1 MASRHTP
8 KSSKRDKVK
17 HSAGGRGPK
26 KGGSGGKYAWGSV
39 EDDIRY
45 ADVDL
50 PLSKGDPNYDSDE
63 DQSVRLST
71 VSFDE
76 VSEQRFRENMERLS
90 EFKSNVS
97 AAAKEFL
104 HDTHNPDE
112 FVNALRP
119 LLNNPT
125 YTPQIGKVLMSKGFD
140 YDERHQEL
148 VSRLLKRLV
157 EEKIITPNDIVA
169 SVNIVL
175 GRIHDYML
183 DVPNVH
189 DYVDGY
195 VKRAANDGI
204 IPDEKAQSYYKIL
217 GTSSEK
223 DKVKDLKNK
232 VHTIIREYFT
242 SEDIDNLLDSIVKL
256 NASHYHKFVVKYA
269 VSMALDKHNREREL
283 VCRFLARTHDDE
295 VDTLQLKRSQV
306 AAGFTLLLEQLEDL
320 SEDVPG
326 VDKLLASFIAR
337 AIEDECLAPRFL
349 DQAPFLQGDVA
360 YPVLQQA
367 RKMRE
372 QKHSGEKLARIWGPD
387 SHSPHALQ
395 VAIHAL
401 ALEFFSTSNQDTAHR
416 SILELDAPHFH
427 HEIVRQFFLMCAQK
441 YEQEIANVA
450 ELMTLLVKEGV
461 LAETEIVKGLKRID
475 GELEEISKTQPNAD
489 KMLAEL
495 RDALNLK

>member
-1 MASRHTP
+1 MASRHNA
-8 KSSKRDKVK
+8 KSTKRDKVK

-45 ADVDL
+45 AGVDI
-50 PLSKGDPNYDSDE
+50 PISKGDPNYNSEE
-63 DQSVRLST
+63 DDNVRLST

-112 FVNALRP
+112 FVNAVRP
-119 LLNNPT
+119 LLNNTT

-140 YDERHQEL
+140 YDQHHREL

-157 EEKIITPNDIVA
+157 DEKIITQDDVVA

-183 DVPNVH
+183 DVPNVN

-195 VKRAANDGI
+195 VKRGANDGI
-204 IPDEKAQSYYKIL
+204 IPEEKAQSYYEIL
-217 GTSSEK
+217 GTSSKK
-223 DKVKDLKNK
+223 DKVKDLKQK
-232 VHTIIREYFT
+232 VHAVIQEFFT
-242 SEDIDNLLDSIVKL
+242 SEDIDNLLDSIAKL
-256 NASHYHKFVVKYA
+256 DASHYHKFVVKYA
-269 VSMALDKHNREREL
+269 VSMALDQHNREREL

-295 VDTLQLKRSQV
+295 IDTPQLKRHQV

-337 AIEDECLAPRFL
+337 AIQDECLAPSFL
-349 DQAPFLQGDVA
+349 DNSPFLEGDVA

-372 QKHSGEKLARIWGPD
+372 QKHSGEKLARVWGPD
-387 SHSPHALQ
+387 PHSPHDLK

-401 ALEFFSTSNQDTAHR
+401 IVEFFSTSNQDAAHR

-427 HEIVRQFFLMCAQK
+427 HEVVRQFFHSCAEK
-441 YEQEIANVA
+441 YEQEIPNVA
-450 ELMTLLVKEGV
+450 ELLTLLVKEGV
-461 LAETEIVKGLKRID
+461 LAETEIIKGLKRID
-475 GELEEISKTQPNAD
+475 GEMESILETQPNAK

-495 RDALNLK
+495 RDALKLQ